1 MIKQFL
7 KKHKQII
14 LYIIFGFLTTLVN
27 YVSYFLC
34 KAIGIRYEIATVISW
49 ICAVLFAFI
58 TNKLFVFESKDSKA
72 KTVSKEISMFFA
84 GRVFSLFLELIIMKI
99 GMDIIHAGNLTILM
113 FEKNLPLGEFI
124 TKTVAGIV
132 VLITN
137 FIISK
142 FVVFNNKKGG
152 DTDEDISD

>member
-14 LYIIFGFLTTLVN
+14 LYVVFGFLTTLVN

-34 KAIGIRYEIATVISW
+34 KAVGIRYEIATVIAW

-58 TNKLFVFESKDSKA
+58 TNKMFVFESRDSKA
-72 KTVSKEISMFFA
+72 KTVSKEIAMFFA

-99 GMDIIHAGNLTILM
+99 GMDIIHAGNFTVFL

-142 FVVFNNKKGG
+142 FIIFKKKKGG
-152 DTDEDISD
+152 DTDENISD

>member
-1 MIKQFL
+1 
-7 KKHKQII
+7 
-14 LYIIFGFLTTLVN
+14 
-27 YVSYFLC
+27 
-34 KAIGIRYEIATVISW
+34 
-49 ICAVLFAFI
+49 VLFAFI

-72 KTVSKEISMFFA
+72 KTVSKEITMFFT

-142 FVVFNNKKGG
+142 FLIFKNKKGG